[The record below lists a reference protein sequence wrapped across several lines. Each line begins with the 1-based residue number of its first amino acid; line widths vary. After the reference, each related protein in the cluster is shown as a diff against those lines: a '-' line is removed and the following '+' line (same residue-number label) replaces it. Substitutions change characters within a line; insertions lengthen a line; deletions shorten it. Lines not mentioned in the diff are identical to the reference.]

1 MDRVVLSP
9 DGGTVA
15 FTSPTGGYDQ
25 IFVMLAS
32 GGEPLQLTR
41 DEGNKDIFNF
51 SANGN
56 ELYFGRTLG
65 NPEIWSIPT
74 LGDADLWHGC

>member
-9 DGGTVA
+9 DGRTVA

-51 SANGN
+51 SVDGN